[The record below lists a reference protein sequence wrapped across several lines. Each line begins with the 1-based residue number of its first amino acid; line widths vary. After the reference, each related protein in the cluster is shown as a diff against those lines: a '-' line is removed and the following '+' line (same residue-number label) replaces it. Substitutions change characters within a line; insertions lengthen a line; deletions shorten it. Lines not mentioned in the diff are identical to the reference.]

1 MLLLVSSLLLLLLL
15 LLLSCNNKLRMAP
28 VKKGIDAKATIA
40 GKPTYLAI
48 RPPRAATNAS
58 TVVVQKTFRDS
69 TCNKTVLSTP
79 PFLVLLVVVV
89 VVPPS
94 PYFLIISYRK
104 AISVPEYMA
113 EPIAR
118 RNWARPRMPHTTAVV
133 EEPPPLASDGVRRIT
148 VEANAVKRSEV
159 PKPKKA
165 RCNVVRRPNL
175 SDKNPDGNSASVTR
189 AL

>member
-1 MLLLVSSLLLLLLL
+1 MLLLLVSLLLLLL
-15 LLLSCNNKLRMAP
+15 LLLSCKHKLRMAP

-79 PFLVLLVVVV
+79 PFLVLLLVVVV
-89 VVPPS
+89 VPPPS

-118 RNWARPRMPHTTAVV
+118 RNCARPRMPHTTPVV
-133 EEPPPLASDGVRRIT
+133 VVDGAPPPANT
-148 VEANAVKRSEV
+148 VDAKAVNSNEV

-165 RCNVVRRPNL
+165 RCNVVLRPNL